1 MSDRYRLAL
10 VVVLTG
16 YDAALT
22 AYVLAAYPTAFEAN
36 PIMAAAMGTLGVGT
50 ALAVRTV
57 VGIAAAVALYA
68 AAGSPRNRWGAA
80 PLLAVAVVLTAVAL
94 WNTSVLAI
102 GATYAA
108 P

>member
-1 MSDRYRLAL
+1 MTARYRLVL

-36 PIMAAAMGTLGVGT
+36 PIMAAAMATVGVGA
-50 ALAVRTV
+50 ALLARTV
-57 VGIAAAVALYA
+57 VGIVAAVALYA
-68 AAGSPRNRWGAA
+68 AARSPRNRWGAT
-80 PLLAVAVVLTAVAL
+80 PLLAVAVVLTGVAL